1 MMRDRSLPSRLFD
14 VSNYV
19 LFTLFCI
26 SILVP
31 FINAFAISL
40 SSYEAAMLG
49 KVGLWPDS
57 FHLDAYKQ
65 LAFNKQFMRTFMNTV
80 FLAAVNTTL
89 VIVLSLAAGYAMAHK
104 HLIGRGFLFIVLIV
118 PMYFSGGLI
127 PFFLVVNK
135 LGLNNT
141 YWALVL
147 PGVINIFYIIIFRNQ
162 INQLPQELLESAEID
177 GANEF
182 RILRHIIMPLVLPM
196 TMAFVIFSAVNYWN
210 EWFNVLIFIRD
221 KELWT
226 LQFQLREIL
235 SNASLADSE
244 LQKMLI
250 NQQSL
255 IHPNNLKMA
264 ALMLTVLPI
273 IIVYPF
279 VQKYFIHGQLVGAVK
294 G

>member
-1 MMRDRSLPSRLFD
+1 MMRDRSLSSRLFD
-14 VSNYV
+14 AVNYL

-26 SILVP
+26 SVLVP
-31 FINAFAISL
+31 FINALAISL
-40 SSYEAAMLG
+40 SSHDAAMLG
-49 KVGLWPDS
+49 KVGLWPDG
-57 FHLDAYKQ
+57 FHWEAYER
-65 LAFNKQFMRTFMNTV
+65 LAYSKQFVRTFLNTV
-80 FLAAVNTTL
+80 FLTIINTTL
-89 VIVLSLAAGYAMAHK
+89 VIVLSLAAAYAMAHK

-127 PFFLVVNK
+127 PFFLLVNK
-135 LGLNNT
+135 LGMGNT

-147 PGVINIFYIIIFRNQ
+147 PNIINIFYIIIFRNQ
-162 INQLPQELLESAEID
+162 INQLPQELIESAEID
-177 GANEF
+177 GASEF
-182 RILRHIIMPLVLPM
+182 RTLLHIIMPLVLPM
-196 TMAFVIFSAVNYWN
+196 TMAFVIFSAVAYWN

-226 LQFQLREIL
+226 LQFQLRDIL
-235 SNASLADSE
+235 TSATLKDSE
-244 LQKMLI
+244 LQKTLI
-250 NQQSL
+250 NNDAL

-273 IIVYPF
+273 IVVYPF